1 MYQRAVKMF
10 SGLLI
15 AIVISNMCCV
25 SFARTAN
32 DVNSNLDRVIVDR
45 IEGKYAV
52 CETKSGEMLEI
63 KVAKFKT
70 KPEDGDIFIK
80 NSRGKYVKDKS
91 TTKKLKIKILNRFN
105 SLFR

>member
-1 MYQRAVKMF
+1 MHQRVVKMF

-25 SFARTAN
+25 SFARTDN
-32 DVNSNLDRVIVDR
+32 DVNSNLDRIIVDR

-52 CETKSGEMLEI
+52 CEAESGEMVEI
-63 KVAKFKT
+63 KVSKFKT
-70 KPEDGDIFIK
+70 KPEDGDVFRK
-80 NSRGKYVKDKS
+80 NSSGKYVKDKS
-91 TTKKLKIKILNRFN
+91 TTEKIKMKIINRFN